1 MKTKCVSGLIERKQK
16 REGLEKWGA
25 ESPISPSQQQRSQA
39 AGHGTLRAFHPE
51 FGSKVHAAVSFRVHV
66 L

>member
-1 MKTKCVSGLIERKQK
+1 MERKHK

-25 ESPISPSQQQRSQA
+25 ESPISPSQQQHSRV
-39 AGHGTLRAFHPE
+39 AGPGTLGAFHPK
-51 FGSKVHAAVSFRVHV
+51 FSSKVQAALSFSVHI